1 MLTVLL
7 LAGCSA
13 DEEANGIPADE
24 DVLELAV
31 CTHDME
37 EDSPT
42 HAIPADDS
50 PAFTRAIPTGYS
62 VYPASGAKAEDVSH
76 IGVFMTTEDMTSG
89 PELSNFIYS
98 NINNKWNSLV
108 SVKQGIPYYIYGYMP
123 SDKFTC
129 EAQKLPETQTF
140 ADGVVLNFR
149 KILPVSQYD
158 LCFVTGVQDM
168 QSADA
173 EEDIPAGNFSYYG
186 KSKETKNRVRL
197 RLDHLLAG
205 ACMEMKIDAEYAK
218 LRDIRLKD
226 VILKTSS
233 DYAWSG
239 KITQRR
245 TYTRVDWQK
254 KETMTAKEKE
264 GVSLFS
270 DADGVSLS
278 ATDPM
283 VFYGY
288 CIHEIYSTVVMKS
301 RYDVY
306 DTHGNLIRKD
316 CIAENKLVFPSS
328 MGRRTIFK
336 MTVKPTYVYTLSDPD
351 EKSPTIELEK

>member
-37 EDSPT
+37 ESSPT
-42 HAIPADDS
+42 RAIPADNA

-62 VYPASGAKAEDVSH
+62 VYPASGVQAEDVSH
-76 IGVFMTTEDMTSG
+76 IGVFMTTADMTSG
-89 PELSNFIYS
+89 PDLSNFIYS
-98 NINNKWNSLV
+98 NFNNKWNSLV
-108 SVKQGIPYYIYGYMP
+108 SVKQGIKYYIYGYMP
-123 SDKFTC
+123 SDMFAC
-129 EAQKLPETQTF
+129 EAQKLSDTQTF
-140 ADGVVLNFR
+140 EDGVVLNFG
-149 KILPVSQYD
+149 KVLPVSQYD

-168 QSADA
+168 QTAD
-173 EEDIPAGNFSYYG
+173 EEVNIPAGKFSYLG
-186 KSKETKNRVRL
+186 KSKEAKNRVRL

-205 ACMEMKIDAEYAK
+205 ACMKMTIDTEYAK

-233 DYAWSG
+233 NYAWSG
-239 KITQRR
+239 KVTQNG
-245 TYTRVDWQK
+245 TYTMVGWQQ
-254 KETMTAKEKE
+254 KELMTTEEKE

-278 ATDPM
+278 TTDTM
-283 VFYGY
+283 VFNGY
-288 CIHEIYSTVVMKS
+288 CIPEIYSTVVLKS

-306 DTHGNLIRKD
+306 DKQGNLIRKD
-316 CIAENKLVFPSS
+316 CIAENKLVLPSS
-328 MGRRTIFK
+328 RGQRTIFK
-336 MTVKPTYVYTLSDPD
+336 MTVKPTYVYMLSDPD
-351 EKSPTIELEK
+351 EELPTIELEK